1 MQEKKKGPGNNHLV
15 AVLIAL
21 LALIVVAVFY
31 WDRQQQRRLDLSQA
45 RIRANL
51 LEDWGAGAG
60 QQAQSTLQNQMV
72 AVQPQTVGFGRSVSY
87 KNIIA
92 RVAPSVVSVNVS
104 AGLFT
109 PGAQQSPLQAQ
120 NIWGGPIGCFGHG
133 VGGNAVCPNCNA
145 KVPCQ
150 RGMPACFTNC
160 PKCGVHMRPEGASWF
175 CPFQTQA
182 QAPSTQNQ
190 SQSLGFG
197 GAAQYVWG
205 GRMGGYGMGPGSNL
219 VCPNCGTTQ
228 PHQIGVPAYTV
239 NCPNCQTPMMR
250 EGTPGTDTAAAQTQQ
265 IAAQNSPPPSQHQ
278 FQAASKGGSG
288 VIVNSQGYV
297 LTNHHV
303 IHGAKKITV
312 TVCCGLVTKTYP
324 ADVIDESLGLDFA
337 ILKIA
342 GNGEVFAH
350 APIGNSSQ
358 VSVGDEVLAIGS
370 PFGLQQ
376 SVTFGIVSNT
386 RRTMTVGHQTY
397 TDFIQTD
404 APLNPGSSGGALVN
418 VNGEVIGINSAIYS
432 PTQAFSGIG
441 FARPIDS
448 AKAVFPEFIDTSSNV
463 ARVLQGNKL
472 FWGRGLRGQP
482 AAVQQEVVP
491 GQWDPYAGQ
500 MQQVANT
507 IDQPFLQGLGLYPWS
522 PPGGWIRKS
531 ANTQDQNI
539 QTQNAQ
545 SQNTPRRPWL
555 GIRTRTV
562 DQNVRDFL
570 GLPMKFG
577 VLVMEVFDLSPCRSA
592 GVKAGDVIMRVD
604 NRSVKGEEM
613 LWKLLNKKTIGEEIK
628 LTVYR
633 DGSKMNL
640 ACMLDVRPTG
650 IGIPTFV
657 KPREQEFPEVPAMVL
672 QAQAVAMTTPS
683 TADTK
688 VSTGTLPSPLEQ
700 NAAGKKFIEGHWLGL
715 EVIPLTTELATEY
728 QIPEG
733 ETGLLVDEVTLEAAE
748 SGILAGDMVQSIG
761 GIPTPD
767 LKAFFEATQRE
778 RVQEEKLAQVVV
790 SRRGSKMTFTMTAR
804 NTNML
809 GFAQMEAAQP
819 IQPGALRPHRY
830 MGRCTKCHIFMN
842 TGGQLATD
850 AGDILPNPPPITK
863 NAKPP
868 HRYRGT
874 CATCHTIK

>member
-21 LALIVVAVFY
+21 LVLIIAAVFY
-31 WDRQQQRRLDLSQA
+31 WDRQQQRRIDLSQA
-45 RIRANL
+45 RMRANL
-51 LEDWGAGAG
+51 LEDWGHGAV
-60 QQAQSTLQNQMV
+60 QQVQSPLQNQTV
-72 AVQPQTVGFGRSVSY
+72 GAQPQTVGFGRTVSY

-104 AGLFT
+104 SGLFT
-109 PGAQQSPLQAQ
+109 PGAQQEPLQAQ
-120 NIWGGPIGCFGHG
+120 NVWGGPAGSFGHG
-133 VGGNAVCPNCNA
+133 VGGNAVCPNCNTR
-145 KVPCQ
+145 VPCR
-150 RGMPACFTNC
+150 RGIPACFTNC
-160 PKCGVHMRPEGASWF
+160 PKCGTHMRPEGASWF

-182 QAPSTQNQ
+182 QVPSTQNQ
-190 SQSLGFG
+190 DISSGFG

-205 GRMGGYGMGPGSNL
+205 GRAGGYGMRSGGNLICPG
-219 VCPNCGTTQ
+219 CGTTR
-228 PHQIGVPAYTV
+228 PCRTGVPAYAV
-239 NCPNCQTPMMR
+239 ICPNCQLPMMR
-250 EGTPGTDTAAAQTQQ
+250 ESVPGTVTAPIKTQQ
-265 IAAQNSPPPSQHQ
+265 IANPNTPPANQQ
-278 FQAASKGGSG
+278 QYQAAGKGGSG

-303 IHGAKKITV
+303 IHGAKTIAV
-312 TVCCGLVTKTYP
+312 TVCSGLVTKTYP
-324 ADVIDESLGLDFA
+324 ADVIDEAPELDFA

-342 GNGEVFAH
+342 SNGEVFAH

-376 SVTFGIVSNT
+376 SVTFGIISNT
-386 RRTMTVGHQTY
+386 RRTMTVGNQTY

-418 VNGEVIGINSAIYS
+418 VNGEVIGINTAIYS

-448 AKAVFPEFIDTSSNV
+448 AKAVFPEFIDTSSGV
-463 ARVLQGNKL
+463 TGILQGNKL
-472 FWGRGLRGQP
+472 FWGRGLQGQP
-482 AAVQQEVVP
+482 AAVQQELESGP
-491 GQWDPYAGQ
+491 WGSSAGQ
-500 MQQVANT
+500 MQQIANT
-507 IDQPFLQGLGLYPWS
+507 INPPFLQGLGLYPWS
-522 PPGGWIRKS
+522 PTGGWIRKS
-531 ANTQDQNI
+531 DNTQVQNT
-539 QTQNAQ
+539 QT
-545 SQNTPRRPWL
+545 QNTPRKPWL

-570 GLPMKFG
+570 GLPMNFG
-577 VLVMEVFDLSPCRSA
+577 VLVMEVFDLSPCRSG
-592 GVKAGDVIMRVD
+592 GVKAGDVIIRVD

-613 LWKLLNKKTIGEEIK
+613 LWKLLNKKTVGDEIK

-633 DGSKMNL
+633 DGSKKSL
-640 ACMLDVRPTG
+640 TCVLDNRPTG

-657 KPREQEFPEVPAMVL
+657 KPRERELPERPLTVL
-672 QAQAVAMTTPS
+672 QAQAIAMTTPS
-683 TADTK
+683 TADTTA
-688 VSTGTLPSPLEQ
+688 STGTLPSPLEQ
-700 NAAGKKFIEGHWLGL
+700 NAAGKQFIEGHWLGL
-715 EVIPLTTELATEY
+715 EVIPLTSELATEY
-728 QIPEG
+728 QIPQG
-733 ETGLLVDEVTLEAAE
+733 EAGLLVDEVTLEAAE
-748 SGILAGDMVQSIG
+748 SGILAGDMVQSIAG
-761 GIPTPD
+761 LPTPD

-778 RVQEEKLAQVVV
+778 RIQEAKHALVVV
-790 SRRGSKMTFTMTAR
+790 SRRGKKMTFTMTAR
-804 NTNML
+804 NANML

-830 MGRCTKCHIFMN
+830 MGECTKCHVFMK

-863 NAKPP
+863 NAQPP
-868 HRYRGT
+868 HRYRGP